1 MSRRNRFLYALA
13 LIILLLGLG
22 WFLYWLLYGRFY
34 VFTDDAY
41 VHGNQVML
49 TPQVA
54 SGVKAIYA
62 DETDLVEKGQLV
74 VELEDNDLELVM
86 EEAKN
91 RLGETV
97 RDVTGLFENVKE
109 QEAMIAVRRAQLIQT
124 QLDLSYRIGLSDT
137 GAISVQEYEQAQ
149 TDVEVAQA
157 NLALSEVQYAA
168 ALKRV
173 EGTTIRTHPQVLD
186 AVYALK
192 EAYLNL
198 IRCQIWAPVT
208 GYVAKRGVQVGDQV
222 SPGEILLMIVPL
234 DYLWVEANYKE
245 TRLRHVRIGQPVEY
259 TADLYGD
266 SVTYHGRVI
275 GLQAGTGDAFALL
288 PAQNASGNW
297 IKIIQRVPVRISI
310 DPDALKEHPL
320 LLGLSMQVTVD
331 VHDTDG
337 KMLSPVPTETPIYTT
352 EIYREQR
359 RKLEALDPLIEDII
373 STNAGPDPEKALE
386 EKRPA
391 ENNESISEGSPF

>member
-1 MSRRNRFLYALA
+1 MSRRNRLLYALA
-13 LIILLLGLG
+13 LLILLLGLG

-62 DETDLVEKGQLV
+62 DETDLVQKGQLV

-157 NLALSEVQYAA
+157 NLALAEGQDTAA
-168 ALKRV
+168 FKRV

-234 DYLWVEANYKE
+234 DYLWIEANYKE
-245 TRLRHVRIGQPVEY
+245 TKLRHVRIGQPVEY
-259 TADLYGD
+259 TADIYGD
-266 SVTYHGRVI
+266 RIKYHGKTANQSCR
-275 GLQAGTGDAFALL
+275 
-288 PAQNASGNW
+288 GNRCKRKAHVW
-297 IKIIQRVPVRISI
+297 PFVDHATSMSHR
-310 DPDALKEHPL
+310 HPCN
-320 LLGLSMQVTVD
+320 
-331 VHDTDG
+331 H
-337 KMLSPVPTETPIYTT
+337 
-352 EIYREQR
+352 R
-359 RKLEALDPLIEDII
+359 
-373 STNAGPDPEKALE
+373 
-386 EKRPA
+386 
-391 ENNESISEGSPF
+391 